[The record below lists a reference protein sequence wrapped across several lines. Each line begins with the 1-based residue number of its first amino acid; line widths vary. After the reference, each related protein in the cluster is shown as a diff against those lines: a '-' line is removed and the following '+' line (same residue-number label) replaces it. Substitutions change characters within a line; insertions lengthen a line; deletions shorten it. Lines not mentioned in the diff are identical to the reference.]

1 MGLSLDTGVGKQ
13 KQTASTASGSQPQ
26 RVLEYLSVSGGGV
39 LETVVS
45 VHVSVGWKFSL
56 KGRVAR
62 GVARIPMVPR
72 RVHEACLGPR
82 AHGNA
87 VCP

>member
-1 MGLSLDTGVGKQ
+1 M
-13 KQTASTASGSQPQ
+13 
-26 RVLEYLSVSGGGV
+26 
-39 LETVVS
+39 S

-62 GVARIPMVPR
+62 GVARIPVVPR